1 MTTTLISG
9 ANRGL
14 GLATARALAAAGQT
28 VFLGARDLER
38 ARAAATEVAGIPVQL
53 DVTDQHSVER
63 ALRQVESEAGGLDV
77 LINNAGTTGSL
88 RGSLPPSAEEAEQVF
103 ATNVIGVVRLTN
115 AALPLLRRSPAGRI
129 VNVGSGMGSFGMTS
143 DPERFESSGVVP
155 VYSASKAALHMLT
168 AQYAKAFPYLE
179 INVVD
184 PGYTATEMTAGQ
196 GQPIELGVEAI
207 VRLALHGAGATG
219 TLLDRHGPLPW

>member
-9 ANRGL
+9 GNRGL
-14 GLATARALAAAGQT
+14 GLATGRALAAAGQT
-28 VFLGARDLER
+28 VFLGARDLDR
-38 ARAAATEVAGIPVQL
+38 ARAAADDIGATAVRL
-53 DVTDQHSVER
+53 DVTDTRSVEA
-63 ALRQVESEAGGLDV
+63 ALRQVESEAGGLDILV
-77 LINNAGTTGSL
+77 NNAGTTGAL
-88 RGSLPPSAEEAEQVF
+88 RGTLPPTAAEAEQVF

-115 AALPLLRRSPAGRI
+115 AALPLLQRSAAGRI

-155 VYSASKAALHMLT
+155 VYAASKAALHMLT
-168 AQYAKAFPYLE
+168 AQYAKAFPDLE
-179 INVVD
+179 INAVD

-207 VRLALHGAGATG
+207 VRVALHGADATG